1 MSISMTLILEV
12 EMGEPINVLDV
23 NDDFDANVFIFQ
35 NNMWVEVLKVT
46 KPFLQCLKA
55 YDSH

>member
-1 MSISMTLILEV
+1 MTLILEV